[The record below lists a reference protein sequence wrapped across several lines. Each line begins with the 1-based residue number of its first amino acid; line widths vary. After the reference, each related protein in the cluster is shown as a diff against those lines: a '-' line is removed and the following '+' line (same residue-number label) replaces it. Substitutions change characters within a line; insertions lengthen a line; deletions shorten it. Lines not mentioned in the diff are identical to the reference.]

1 MITRACKKAQK
12 FINYISYIVLTPSP
26 ARVLAHLEMSVR
38 EFISSSPSH
47 QFIVVYR
54 DEVVI
59 ARFQHCQ
66 RIFVPSDPGVPRTFV
81 VDCRISAKFWDVGRK
96 PQNSHPQLTCFI
108 SFILND
114 YLLIY
119 SFSVKSFN

>member
-1 MITRACKKAQK
+1 MKLPLLVGRGLPILVMLLG
-12 FINYISYIVLTPSP
+12 IVRSPSP
-26 ARVLAHLEMSVR
+26 G
-38 EFISSSPSH
+38 
-47 QFIVVYR
+47 IVPK
-54 DEVVI
+54 I
-59 ARFQHCQ
+59 PCQ

-119 SFSVKSFN
+119 SLCQIIRK

>member
-1 MITRACKKAQK
+1 
-12 FINYISYIVLTPSP
+12 
-26 ARVLAHLEMSVR
+26 MSVR

-59 ARFQHCQ
+59 ARFEHCQ

-81 VDCRISAKFWDVGRK
+81 VDCRPVMFCGEKLQTKMQNYIEYFLLLIFTFGSAKTEKVKKRNKLW
-96 PQNSHPQLTCFI
+96 QN
-108 SFILND
+108 
-114 YLLIY
+114 
-119 SFSVKSFN
+119 